1 MQIIMQLTILVTQ
14 LIALI
19 LQSFHSIYSNQN
31 IYQLYLCNIQFS
43 HFNEAGDSSFHVVNF
58 WGNL

>member
-1 MQIIMQLTILVTQ
+1 MQLTILVTQ

-58 WGNL
+58 